1 MQVSEIFEYSFD
13 GDFNGMIRSLGIRGS
28 DGLKYFKASEYSPT
42 YKELEYTQS
51 VDGDMVT
58 YKIYDQSSNEIKSF
72 LLEYQ
77 LKNVIT
83 IYNDT
88 AEFYWKFFDQS
99 NTSPISHIKVEIELP
114 KGEVSAEEL
123 KVFGH
128 GPLDGKVSI
137 REDGKIV
144 YEVDGLSPEE
154 MVEAR
159 ILFPAS
165 LIPNSTKI
173 INQNKFAEITQEELG
188 WAKKADNEVLL
199 AFYVSNAA
207 DESMVINYNKKIPQV
222 LGLTLGVRPYQNITK
237 LDIEI
242 QERNYSYNSIEVSG
256 QKKIDKEDPFI
267 YYTYSFREYD
277 TPEGLIQKVNE
288 KTKIVELIRLTL
300 DIITY
305 KIEIY
310 GSLEEVCLAIIE
322 IINQQSGIYLEK
334 EIDYQIIDEFIQLR
348 KGIRIKGIDNSII
361 YELLR
366 IQGND
371 YLVVTLFKNTEK

>member
-1 MQVSEIFEYSFD
+1 V
-13 GDFNGMIRSLGIRGS
+13 
-28 DGLKYFKASEYSPT
+28 
-42 YKELEYTQS
+42 
-51 VDGDMVT
+51 VT
-58 YKIYDQSSNEIKSF
+58 
-72 LLEYQ
+72 L
-77 LKNVIT
+77 
-83 IYNDT
+83 YNDT
-88 AEFYWKFFDQS
+88 AELYWKFFDQS
-99 NTSPISHIKVEIELP
+99 NTSPISHIKIEIELP
-114 KGEVSAEEL
+114 KGELSAEEL

-173 INQNKFAEITQEELG
+173 INQNKFAEIMQEELG
-188 WAKKADNEVLL
+188 WAKKADNEVPL
-199 AFYVSNAA
+199 AFYVSNAT

-256 QKKIDKEDPFI
+256 QKKIEKEDPFI

-288 KTKIVELIRLTL
+288 KTKIVELIRLTF

-305 KIEIY
+305 KIETY

>member
-1 MQVSEIFEYSFD
+1 MQVSEIFEYNFD
-13 GDFNGMIRSLGIRGS
+13 GDFNGMIRSLGIKGS
-28 DGLKYFKASEYSPT
+28 DGLQYFKASEYSPEH
-42 YKELEYTQS
+42 KELEYTQS

-77 LKNVIT
+77 LKNVVT
-83 IYNDT
+83 LYNDT
-88 AEFYWKFFDQS
+88 AELYWKFFDQS
-99 NTSPISHIKVEIELP
+99 NTSPISHIKIEIELP

-128 GPLDGKVSI
+128 GPLNGTVSI
-137 REDGKIV
+137 QEDKKIL
-144 YEVDGLSPEE
+144 YEVNSLSSGE
-154 MVEAR
+154 MVEVR
-159 ILFPAS
+159 ILFPTR
-165 LIPNSTKI
+165 LISSSYKI
-173 INQNKFAEITQEELG
+173 IKENKFAEIMKEELG
-188 WAKKADNEVLL
+188 WAKKADNEVPL

-207 DESMVINYNKKIPQV
+207 DESMVINYNKKISQV
-222 LGLTLGVRPYQNITK
+222 VGLTLGVRPYQNITK
-237 LDIEI
+237 LDIQIPSHLHNSSDI
-242 QERNYSYNSIEVSG
+242 QESVQEKIE
-256 QKKIDKEDPFI
+256 KEDLFI
-267 YYTYSFREYD
+267 YYIYRFMDYKYYYEDLTQ
-277 TPEGLIQKVNE
+277 IVNE
-288 KTKIVELIRLTL
+288 KTKIFEGIRLTL
-300 DIITY
+300 Y
-305 KIEIY
+305 FGWEIVRY
-310 GSLEEVCLAIIE
+310 GSLEEAFLAIIE